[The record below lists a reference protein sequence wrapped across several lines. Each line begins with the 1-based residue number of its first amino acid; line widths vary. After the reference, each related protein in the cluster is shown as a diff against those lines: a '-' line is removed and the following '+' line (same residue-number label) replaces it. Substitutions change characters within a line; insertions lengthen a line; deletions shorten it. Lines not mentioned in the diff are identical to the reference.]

1 MNNEYDIALDGDNL
15 VASTD
20 NASVRTA
27 DGERA
32 VVEVNSSTPAR
43 PGIYEPSRLEARAHG
58 VIHKNISVSRR
69 VESLRDEVDFEFPSS
84 VSQPESNA
92 ATVAGSLIDG
102 DPQVDKLRL
111 PAQALR
117 YIQSNPGLSDVVK
130 TNLAIGVN
138 PSFNETKVG
147 EAEHRVNAADSL
159 VSHIEDEVF
168 GCDCEC
174 GCGSDCDC
182 HRCEECDDSDSD
194 SLCGCECCCD
204 NYTEDED
211 EDWEED

>member
-15 VASTD
+15 VASSD
-20 NASVRTA
+20 SASVRTT

-58 VIHKNISVSRR
+58 VIHKNISVSKRA
-69 VESLRDEVDFEFPSS
+69 ESLRDEVDFEFPSS

-102 DPQVDKLRL
+102 EPQVSRLRL

-138 PSFNETKVG
+138 PSFNEAKVD
-147 EAEHRVNAADSL
+147 EAEHRVSAADSL

-182 HRCEECDDSDSD
+182 HWCDDCDDSDSD
-194 SLCGCECCCD
+194 SLCGCECCCGD
-204 NYTEDED
+204 YDED
-211 EDWEED
+211 EDWED